1 METPSQILL
10 IRLSSIGDILLT
22 LPTIQELKRSYPD
35 TAIDFVI
42 AREYQD
48 VLTPVRH
55 LLRNIIAY
63 DKSKTGSENRRIRR
77 IIREQQYP
85 LIIDLQNNLRT
96 LQLTLLQKGSV
107 RRFAK
112 HHLRRFCFVKW
123 RWNVFHY
130 PPVWR
135 RYLSIIPLNPG
146 GAVFR
151 ITDPRH
157 DPGVIA
163 RLKADIPALAEQRRS
178 ILIYPG
184 ARHFTKRWLPEYY
197 QKLITLILGETD
209 YAVILGG
216 SRAEAAD
223 NQRLAAI
230 APHQITDTSGKYT
243 LSENFTLVS
252 LCHLT
257 ISNDSAPM
265 HIAALLG
272 KPQIA
277 IFGSTVRQ
285 FGFYP
290 ENPRAEIMEDNSVT
304 CRPCSH
310 IGHEKC
316 PQQHFRCM
324 RNITPE
330 QIYAKLRH
338 LIERSFK

>member
-1 METPSQILL
+1 MEIPSQILL

-22 LPTIQELKRSYPD
+22 FPAIQALQHNHPE

-55 LLRNIIAY
+55 LLRNIIIY
-63 DKSKTGSENRRIRR
+63 DKTKTGSETRRIRR
-77 IIREQQYP
+77 IIREKRYP
-85 LIIDLQNNLRT
+85 LIVDLHNNLRT
-96 LQLTLLQKGSV
+96 RQLTLLQKGTV
-107 RRFAK
+107 HRFQK
-112 HHLRRFCFVKW
+112 HQLRRFCFVKW
-123 RWNVFHY
+123 RWNVFNY

-135 RYLSIIPLNPG
+135 RYLSTIPLNLSDAAFHITEYKHKP
-146 GAVFR
+146 AV
-151 ITDPRH
+151 IS
-157 DPGVIA
+157 
-163 RLKADIPALAEQRRS
+163 RLEADIPTPAEKRPV

-184 ARHFTKRWLPEYY
+184 ARHFTKRWLPDYY
-197 QKLITLILGETD
+197 QKLITLILEHTD
-209 YAVILGG
+209 YTIILGG
-216 SRAEAAD
+216 SQAEAAD

-230 APHQITDTSGKYT
+230 APHRITDTSGKYT

-252 LCHLT
+252 LCDLL

-277 IFGSTVRQ
+277 IFGNTVRQ

-290 ENPRAEIMEDNSVT
+290 ENPHAKIMEDNSVI

-310 IGHEKC
+310 IGFEKC
-316 PQQHFRCM
+316 PKGHFNCM

-330 QIYAKLRH
+330 QVFETLRH
-338 LIERSFK
+338 LLVGIVN

>member
-1 METPSQILL
+1 MEIPSQILL
-10 IRLSSIGDILLT
+10 IRLSSIGDILLSF
-22 LPTIQELKRSYPD
+22 PAIQALQRSYPD
-35 TAIDFVI
+35 TALDFVI

-48 VLTPVRH
+48 VLSPVRH
-55 LLRNIIAY
+55 LLRDIIIY
-63 DKSKTGSENRRIRR
+63 DKTKTRSETRRIRR
-77 IIREQQYP
+77 IIREKQYQ

-96 LQLTLLQKGSV
+96 LQLTRLSKSSV

-123 RWNVFHY
+123 RWNIFHY

-135 RYLSIIPLNPG
+135 RYLSTIPLNLSDAAFP
-146 GAVFR
+146 
-151 ITDPRH
+151 ITEYQLEPI
-157 DPGVIA
+157 VIT
-163 RLKADIPALAEQRRS
+163 RLKADIPALAENRPA

-197 QKLITLILGETD
+197 QKLIRLILAETD

-216 SRAEAAD
+216 SQAEAAN
-223 NQRLAAI
+223 NQPLAAI
-230 APHQITDTSGKYT
+230 ASHRITDTSGKYT
-243 LSENFTLVS
+243 LSENYTLVS
-252 LCHLT
+252 LCDLL

-277 IFGSTVRQ
+277 IFGNTVRQ

-290 ENPRAEIMEDNSVT
+290 ENTRAEILEDNSVT

-310 IGHEKC
+310 IGLEKC
-316 PQQHFRCM
+316 PKQHFRCM

-330 QIYAKLRH
+330 QVFAKLRH
-338 LIERSFK
+338 LLAGNVN

>member
-22 LPTIQELKRSYPD
+22 FPAIQALQRNRPD

-48 VLTPVRH
+48 VLTPVRR
-55 LLRNIIAY
+55 LLRNIITY
-63 DKSKTGSENRRIRR
+63 DKSKTGSETRRIRR
-77 IIREQQYP
+77 IIREKQYP

-96 LQLTLLQKGSV
+96 LSLTVLQKGAV
-107 RRFAK
+107 HRFRK
-112 HHLRRFCFVKW
+112 HHLRRFCFVQW
-123 RWNVFHY
+123 RWNVFNY

-135 RYLSIIPLNPG
+135 RYLSTIPLNPG
-146 GAVFR
+146 DAAFR
-151 ITDPRH
+151 ITESRIDPA
-157 DPGVIA
+157 VIN
-163 RLKADIPALAEQRRS
+163 RLKADTPALAENRPA

-184 ARHFTKRWLPEYY
+184 ARHFTKRWLPDYY
-197 QKLITLILGETD
+197 QKLITLILAETD

-216 SRAEAAD
+216 SQAEAAD
-223 NQRLAAI
+223 NQHLAAI
-230 APHQITDTSGKYT
+230 APHRITDTSGKYT

-252 LCHLT
+252 LCDLT

-272 KPQIA
+272 RPQIA

-290 ENPRAEIMEDNSVT
+290 ENSRAEIMEDNSVT

-310 IGHEKC
+310 IGYQKC
-316 PQQHFRCM
+316 PKQHFRCM

-330 QIYAKLRH
+330 QVFATLRH